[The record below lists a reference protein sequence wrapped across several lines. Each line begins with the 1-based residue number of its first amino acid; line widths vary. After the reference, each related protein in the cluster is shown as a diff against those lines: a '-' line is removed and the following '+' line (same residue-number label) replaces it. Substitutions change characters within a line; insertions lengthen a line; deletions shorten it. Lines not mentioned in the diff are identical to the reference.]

1 MVSICSDKKAAAI
14 FQFKIYLL
22 RERERVYCHE
32 YQLIMNLQHVSK
44 SDSDFIFDWNYLE
57 QLVELLKV

>member
-22 RERERVYCHE
+22 RERERVYYHE

>member
-22 RERERVYCHE
+22 RERERE
-32 YQLIMNLQHVSK
+32 S
-44 SDSDFIFDWNYLE
+44 
-57 QLVELLKV
+57 LLPRISVDYEFTTRFEK